1 MEKDFIHAEYN
12 LTKKTKLKEF
22 YESNKIIIYLS
33 IFILL
38 FAIGSLTFYLKNQEK
53 KGMLLSEEYISAKIY
68 LENGKNDKA
77 LEKLNKIILKND
89 STYSTLSFFLILNQ
103 NLIEDHNELL
113 NLFDYILENNK
124 FEKEIRDLLIY
135 KKALYN
141 SNFITESE
149 LLKDLKPLTNNE
161 ESLWKVHALMLIAD
175 YFKSKKQYIK
185 AKEFYQKILAIE
197 NLDRNLQD
205 KTILKLTSISND

>member
-89 STYSTLSFFLILNQ
+89 STYSTLSFFLIL
-103 NLIEDHNELL
+103 IALL
-113 NLFDYILENNK
+113 
-124 FEKEIRDLLIY
+124 
-135 KKALYN
+135 
-141 SNFITESE
+141 
-149 LLKDLKPLTNNE
+149 
-161 ESLWKVHALMLIAD
+161 V
-175 YFKSKKQYIK
+175 
-185 AKEFYQKILAIE
+185 
-197 NLDRNLQD
+197 
-205 KTILKLTSISND
+205 

>member
-197 NLDRNLQD
+197 NLERNLQD